1 MNHLSG
7 MDASFLHLET
17 PETPMHVGGMHVL
30 ELPADYTGDF
40 YEDFRQ
46 HIIDRLHIS
55 EIFTRKLALMPF
67 EMSNPVWVED
77 DDVDIDYHIRR
88 VTLPRPG
95 TFRQLEQYVARLHSS
110 LLDRSRPLWEF
121 FVIDGFEKGDD
132 GSPGRV
138 ALYTKVH
145 HAGIDGQAGV
155 AFATAIM
162 DTTPEPRK
170 VRAPREQ
177 RRNHR
182 YQLGMAELA
191 TAAIG
196 NALQQ
201 YVKLVKTLPDMAR
214 ALQSV
219 ALPTPD
225 AEGKRDWTV
234 AKDFKLFGPK
244 TMFNVSIT
252 NQRAYAGRSIPL
264 AETKQ
269 IGKRLGFSLNDV
281 VLTICGGALRRYLTE
296 YNALPTKSL
305 TAAVPV
311 SLRDAGNTDANNQV
325 SMTMMTLATDVKDPI
340 ERLKTINASSAAAKT
355 MMGNFKAAIPT
366 DFPSFGAPWLVSG
379 LASMFGRSGLA
390 NSMPPVANVAVS
402 NVPGAQMTLYVC
414 GARMLSY
421 FPVSIPTHGVAL
433 NITVQSYNGS
443 LDYGLI
449 ACRRA
454 VPDIADLADFVV
466 DEHRRLLE
474 AAMKLPS
481 VAVVAKP
488 DAAVAAKAVEAAAP
502 APVVPVVPSRKKVAM
517 SKTNAA
523 EKVVARKT
531 AVKTAVNLAVK
542 PAVKLVRKSAAKTAS
557 KTTTH
562 TVPDV
567 ARSID
572 ATKGT
577 APRKATRKPR
587 ATSTALH

>member
-17 PETPMHVGGMHVL
+17 PETPMHVGGMHTL
-30 ELPADYTGDF
+30 ELPKGYKGDF

-55 EIFTRKLALMPF
+55 EVFTRKLALMPF

-88 VTLPRPG
+88 VTLPKPG
-95 TFRQLEQYVARLHSS
+95 THKQLEKYVARLHSS

-121 FVIDGFEKGDD
+121 FVIDGLEN
-132 GSPGRV
+132 GRV

-155 AFATAIM
+155 ALATAIM
-162 DTTPEPRK
+162 DVTPEPRK

-177 RRNHR
+177 RRKHQ

-191 TAAIG
+191 SAAIS

-201 YVKLVKTLPDMAR
+201 YVKLIKTLPDMAR

-219 ALPTPD
+219 ALPAPD
-225 AEGKRDWTV
+225 VDGKCDWTV
-234 AKDFKLFGPK
+234 SKDFKLFGPK

-252 NQRAYAGRSIPL
+252 NQRAYAGRSISL
-264 AETKQ
+264 AETKA
-269 IGKRLGFSLNDV
+269 IGKRLGYSLNDV
-281 VLTICGGALRRYLTE
+281 VLATCGGALRRYLSE
-296 YNALPTKSL
+296 YNQLPKKSL

-311 SLRDAGNTDANNQV
+311 SLREQGNTDANNQV
-325 SMTMMTLATDVKDPI
+325 SMAMMTLATDIKDPI
-340 ERLKTINASSAAAKT
+340 ERLKTIHESSAAAKT
-355 MMGNFKAAIPT
+355 MIGNFKAAIPT
-366 DFPSFGAPWLVSG
+366 DFPSFGAPWLMSG
-379 LASMFGRSGLA
+379 LASMYGRSGLA

-402 NVPGAQMTLYVC
+402 NVPGAQMPLYVC

-454 VPDIADLADFVV
+454 VPDVTDLADFVV
-466 DEHRRLLE
+466 EEHRRLYD
-474 AAMKLPS
+474 AAMKESS
-481 VAVVAKP
+481 VEVPVIAKP
-488 DAAVAAKAVEAAAP
+488 DTAFVVPVGVKAAVLRKPNVAAKRLPAKKAATAKTTSAQSVATKTADGRTKAVSSGKP
-502 APVVPVVPSRKKVAM
+502 
-517 SKTNAA
+517 
-523 EKVVARKT
+523 ARK
-531 AVKTAVNLAVK
+531 
-542 PAVKLVRKSAAKTAS
+542 
-557 KTTTH
+557 
-562 TVPDV
+562 
-567 ARSID
+567 ARS
-572 ATKGT
+572 
-577 APRKATRKPR
+577 
-587 ATSTALH
+587 ATSALH

>member
-30 ELPADYTGDF
+30 ELPEGYEGDF
-40 YEDFRQ
+40 YEDFRE
-46 HIIDRLHIS
+46 HIIGRLHIS

-95 TFRQLEQYVARLHSS
+95 TFKQLEQYVARLHSS

-121 FVIDGFEKGDD
+121 FVIDGLENRGH
-132 GSPGRV
+132 V

-162 DTTPEPRK
+162 DVTPEPRK

-177 RRNHR
+177 RRGHR

-191 TAAIG
+191 SAAIG

-225 AEGKRDWTV
+225 ADGKRDWTIGKEV
-234 AKDFKLFGPK
+234 KLFGPK
-244 TMFNVSIT
+244 TLFNVSIT

-269 IGKRLGFSLNDV
+269 IGKRLGYSLNDV
-281 VLTICGGALRRYLTE
+281 VLAICGGALRRYLGE
-296 YNALPTKSL
+296 YDALPKKSL

-325 SMTMMTLATDVKDPI
+325 SMTMMTLATDVADPI
-340 ERLKTINASSAAAKT
+340 ERLAAIHESSAAAKT
-355 MMGNFKAAIPT
+355 MMGNIKAAIPT
-366 DFPSFGAPWLVSG
+366 DFPSFGAPWLMSG
-379 LASMFGRSGLA
+379 LASMYGRSGLA
-390 NSMPPVANVAVS
+390 NSLPPVANVAVS
-402 NVPGAQMTLYVC
+402 NVPGAQMTLYVR

-454 VPDIADLADFVV
+454 VPDVADIADFVV
-466 DEHRRLLE
+466 DEHRRLLD
-474 AAMKLPS
+474 AAMKQP
-481 VAVVAKP
+481 
-488 DAAVAAKAVEAAAP
+488 AVAGEAATGVAATKAVEAGVSADEPPSAPSIRKAA
-502 APVVPVVPSRKKVAM
+502 VVKPKASKKVAKKAVPKAARAAPGDGA
-517 SKTNAA
+517 SKG
-523 EKVVARKT
+523 KARKT
-531 AVKTAVNLAVK
+531 V
-542 PAVKLVRKSAAKTAS
+542 
-557 KTTTH
+557 
-562 TVPDV
+562 
-567 ARSID
+567 
-572 ATKGT
+572 
-577 APRKATRKPR
+577 RKPR

>member
-17 PETPMHVGGMHVL
+17 PETPMHVGGMHTL
-30 ELPADYTGDF
+30 QLPKGYKGDF

-55 EIFTRKLALMPF
+55 DVFTRKLALMPF

-88 VTLPRPG
+88 VTLPKPG
-95 TFRQLEQYVARLHSS
+95 THKQLEQYVARLHSS

-121 FVIDGFEKGDD
+121 FVIDGLED
-132 GSPGRV
+132 GKV

-155 AFATAIM
+155 ALATAIM
-162 DTTPEPRK
+162 DVTPEPRK
-170 VRAPREQ
+170 VRPPREQ
-177 RRNHR
+177 RRKHQ

-191 TAAIG
+191 SAAIS

-219 ALPTPD
+219 ALPAPD
-225 AEGKRDWTV
+225 ADGKRDWTV
-234 AKDFKLFGPK
+234 AKEFKLFGPK

-252 NQRAYAGRSIPL
+252 NQRAYAGRSISL

-281 VLTICGGALRRYLTE
+281 VLATCGGALRRYLSE
-296 YNALPTKSL
+296 YNQLPKKSL

-311 SLRDAGNTDANNQV
+311 SLREQGNTDANNQV
-325 SMTMMTLATDVKDPI
+325 SMTMMTLATDIKDPV
-340 ERLKTINASSAAAKT
+340 ERLKVIHESSAAAKT
-355 MMGNFKAAIPT
+355 MIGNFKAAIPT
-366 DFPSFGAPWLVSG
+366 DFPSFGAPWLMSG
-379 LASMFGRSGLA
+379 LASMYGRSGLA

-402 NVPGAQMTLYVC
+402 NVPGAQMPLYVC
-414 GARMLSY
+414 GALMLSY

-454 VPDIADLADFVV
+454 VPDVADLADFVV
-466 DEHRRLLE
+466 EEHRRLYD
-474 AAMKLPS
+474 AAMKMPS
-481 VAVVAKP
+481 VDAPADKPLLAKP
-488 DAAVAAKAVEAAAP
+488 AAAP
-502 APVVPVVPSRKKVAM
+502 VDVQPVVRRKPATKVAP
-517 SKTNAA
+517 
-523 EKVVARKT
+523 ARKEA
-531 AVKTAVNLAVK
+531 AVKKTSAKKTTKAVASGAAPSATA
-542 PAVKLVRKSAAKTAS
+542 SGKTA
-557 KTTTH
+557 
-562 TVPDV
+562 
-567 ARSID
+567 
-572 ATKGT
+572 
-577 APRKATRKPR
+577 RKPR
-587 ATSTALH
+587 TGATALH